1 MYACMYVC
9 MYVCTYVCMYESDEF
24 FSVKIFR
31 GNWVQ
36 NEISIERF
44 HMTSQRPYWCIKS
57 ILWELNSFLM

>member
-1 MYACMYVC
+1 MDGWMDGW
-9 MYVCTYVCMYESDEF
+9 MDGSDEF

-36 NEISIERF
+36 NEISTERF